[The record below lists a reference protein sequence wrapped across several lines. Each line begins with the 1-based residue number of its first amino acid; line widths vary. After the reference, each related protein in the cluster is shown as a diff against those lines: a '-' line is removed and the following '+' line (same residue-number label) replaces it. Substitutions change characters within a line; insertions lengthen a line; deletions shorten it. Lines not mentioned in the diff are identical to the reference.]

1 MRLPKRYKY
10 RLEALLVVKERNK
23 KAAEAELSRA
33 KKQLE
38 DEKQTLKRFEEEKE
52 KIIAAKLNAR
62 LKMSQHVTSG
72 ETRVFDSS
80 IHLNYLEKL
89 QDDLT
94 NKNQEIS
101 LQNDKIKRAEERVEM
116 AKKDFIQASKE
127 LQTMEKHKEMWI
139 KKVMKELNA
148 VEQKQMNELGNAIF
162 QIRKMANSEK

>member
-1 MRLPKRYKY
+1 MGLPKRYKY

-23 KAAEAELSRA
+23 KAAEAELSHA

-38 DEKQTLKRFEEEKE
+38 EEKQTLKRLEEEK
-52 KIIAAKLNAR
+52 KGIIAAKLNAR
-62 LKMSQHVTSG
+62 LKMSQHMTSG

-94 NKNQEIS
+94 NKDQEIK
-101 LQNDKIKRAEERVEM
+101 LQHEKIERAEERVKT

-127 LQTMEKHKEMWI
+127 LQTMEKHKEMWV
-139 KKVMKELNA
+139 KKVMKTLDA
-148 VEQKQMNELGNAIF
+148 KEQKEMNELGNAIF
-162 QIRKMANSEK
+162 QIRKMASSNK

>member
-10 RLEALLVVKERNK
+10 RLEALLIVKERNK
-23 KAAEAELSRA
+23 KSAEAELARA

-38 DEKQTLKRFEEEKE
+38 EEKQTLKRFEEEKE
-52 KIIAAKLNAR
+52 RIIAAKLNAR

-89 QDDLT
+89 QEDLT
-94 NKNQEIS
+94 NKEQEIKY
-101 LQNDKIKRAEERVEM
+101 QHEKIERAKDKVEM

-127 LQTMEKHKEMWI
+127 LQAMEKHKEMWV
-139 KKVMKELNA
+139 KKVMKELDA
-148 VEQKQMNELGNAIF
+148 KEQKQMNELGNAIF
-162 QIRKMANSEK
+162 QIRKMASEG